1 MQRLSWIIRMSLIV
15 ITSLSKRERRTNR
28 KQRLE
33 RREEAPLL
41 SWRAEEGDRELRNAG
56 SLWKPVKE
64 RKQVL
69 VLQLGQM
76 NADPLIPWLGLPFRE
91 DEVSNTLRG

>member
-15 ITSLSKRERRTNR
+15 ITSLSKRERRMNR

-41 SWRAEEGDRELRNAG
+41 AWRAEEGDRELRNAG

-69 VLQLGQM
+69 VLHQRT
-76 NADPLIPWLGLPFRE
+76 NERRSPDPLAWSAIQR
-91 DEVSNTLRG
+91 R